1 MESKMEIMDAFAN
14 IVIISIGIISILLNI
29 YLIKKRDQPIDVLL
43 NEIEEKLDQKFDKFK
58 DQIKSQEI
66 LEKVQEIKTK
76 LKE

>member
-1 MESKMEIMDAFAN
+1 MEIMDALAN
-14 IVIISIGIISILLNI
+14 IIIISIGIISILLNI